1 MSYSNGIRQLSR
13 KQTNLIRLGMDN
25 IDYWLCDGEPPTD
38 QYYYACVNNID
49 WIPSRATIDGGLG
62 YFGEIVL
69 TCKDFN
75 TGSAG
80 TFFGKMLASNTY
92 YLNRLLDIYVGYY
105 ERGDTFSLTNFQKRT
120 YFLKRIDGPDQN
132 GNVKIYASDII
143 SRLKESEVPA
153 ATNGHLS
160 VSITDSTT
168 GTINITD
175 NTGFSASGGYAIIDD
190 EIVSYTGVSGSDSI
204 TGVVRAQ
211 GGTDAEAHDADAPAR
226 NIYTNLAT
234 NVVDVIRDLVE
245 DFTDIDHATYLPDA
259 DWNTQRD
266 NYLASEDVDLWVIE
280 PTPVSEVIDKLAED
294 YFINVWWDDAN
305 QEIKLKANGPQLQSI
320 VTWTDD
326 ANLLNTKIT
335 VKRDQKKVITSILY
349 FFGKINQAEGDDAK
363 NFDSVYVNTRT
374 SIETALGEERIKKIY
389 SYGVP
394 SSGTGT
400 ASKVSGR
407 LIDQNEVPI
416 ELTCFVDAKDSAV
429 DIGDAVTIETDLIQ
443 DANGA
448 RLSTI
453 MRVIEKAQRSGD
465 RYYYKL
471 IKTGQE
477 VIDRYGAIGPNTLG
491 EYTAASDIQKSNY
504 AFISDNDPD
513 LSNGDDPYLI
523 L

>member
-1 MSYSNGIRQLSR
+1 LSYSNSIRQLSR
-13 KQTNLIRLGMDN
+13 RQTNLIRLGMDN
-25 IDYWLCDGEPPTD
+25 VDYWLCDGEPPTD

-105 ERGDTFSLTNFQKRT
+105 ERGDTFSLANFQKRT

-175 NTGFSASGGYAIIDD
+175 NTGFSAGGGYAIIED

-211 GGTDAEAHDADAPAR
+211 GGTDAEAHDANSPAR
-226 NIYTNLAT
+226 NIYTNLST
-234 NVVDVIRDLVE
+234 NVVDAIRDLIE

-305 QEIKLKANGPQLQSI
+305 QEIKLKAIGPQLESI
-320 VTWTDD
+320 VTWTDE
-326 ANLLNTKIT
+326 ANLLNTKIN
-335 VKRDQKKVITSILY
+335 VKRDQKKVLTEVLY

-363 NFDSVYVNTRT
+363 NFDSVYVNNRA
-374 SIETALGEERIKKIY
+374 SIETALGEKRTKKIF
-389 SYGVP
+389 SFAVP
-394 SSGTGT
+394 TSGTST

-407 LIDQNEVPI
+407 LIDQNEVPL
-416 ELTCFVDAKDSAV
+416 ELTCYVDAIDSGV
-429 DIGDAVTIETDLIQ
+429 DIGDAVSIETDLIQ
-443 DANGA
+443 DKNGA
-448 RLSTI
+448 RQATI
-453 MRVIEKAQRSGD
+453 MRVIEKAQKENN
-465 RYYYKL
+465 RYFYKL

-477 VIDRYGAIGPNTLG
+477 IIDRYGAITPNTMG
-491 EYTAASDIQKSNY
+491 EYVAESDINKSNY

-513 LSNGDDPYLI
+513 MSNGDNPYLI